1 MIIDK
6 LHDNHGRTVTPRK
19 YIHNDLSNESL
30 MSATEMEPN
39 QSAHKKSRRR
49 RHWWQGPVAALLALS
64 LLGSQTTFAAEEVK
78 QKTFDTPEAAAAA
91 LIEALGMEK
100 LDALF
105 DILDHKYMEEVLG
118 GDEIAAKVQL
128 KLVYDAAQEMNRVR
142 PDAEDRMVLLV
153 GNKVWPV
160 PFPIVKD
167 KDRWR
172 FDTEA
177 GLEEVINRRIGRNE
191 LSAIDTL
198 RTYVTAQRQYAGA
211 DRDGDEVLEY
221 AKRLDSRPGRRDG
234 LYWEM
239 GLDGE
244 LSPFGPLVADARDYL
259 QGRELGDP
267 YKGYY
272 FRILS
277 RQGLNPPGGRYDYV
291 INNNMIAGFAMVA
304 FPADYDNS
312 GITTFVIN
320 QQGKVYEKD
329 LGEDTDV
336 IAGGL
341 EEYNPDETW
350 NRVEK

>member
-1 MIIDK
+1 MIIDT
-6 LHDNHGRTVTPRK
+6 LHDNSGQAVLPR
-19 YIHNDLSNESL
+19 ICFQNDLHFEPL
-30 MSATEMEPN
+30 MKSTARVSN
-39 QSAHKKSRRR
+39 QSAHEVSQPRRQ
-49 RHWWQGPVAALLALS
+49 WWQGPVATLLALS
-64 LLGSQTTFAAEEVK
+64 LFASPATFAAEEVK

-91 LIEALGMEK
+91 LIDALGLEK

-105 DILDHKYMEEVLG
+105 EILDPKYKEEVLG
-118 GDEIAAKVQL
+118 GDVAAAKVQF
-128 KLVYDAAQEMNRVR
+128 KRVYDAAQEMNRVR
-142 PDAEDRMVLLV
+142 PDVQDRMVLLV

-191 LSAIDTL
+191 LNAIATL
-198 RTYVTAQRQYAGA
+198 RAYVAAQRQYAGA

-221 AKRLDSRPGRRDG
+221 AKRIASRPGKKDG
-234 LYWEM
+234 LYWDAD
-239 GLDGE
+239 LDGE

-259 QGRELGDP
+259 NGREPGDP
-267 YKGYY
+267 FKGYY

-277 RQGLNPPGGRYDYV
+277 LQGLNPPGGRYDYV
-291 INNNMIAGFAMVA
+291 INNNMIAGFAMIA

-312 GITTFVIN
+312 GITTFVVN

-350 NRVEK
+350 NRVDN